1 MFCGEVEADEG
12 DRKSALFKTDDAEY
26 FFFPLAYNTLLE
38 SLYAQLQAEGGRGG
52 GGQ

>member
-12 DRKSALFKTDDAEY
+12 DRKSALFKTDDAEQIF

-38 SLYAQLQAEGGRGG
+38 SLYAQLQA
-52 GGQ
+52 